1 MQARLF
7 GVLGDPVDHSLSPAM
22 HNAAFAAAGL
32 PHVYLRYRVPAA
44 LLPDAV
50 REAKALR
57 MGGLNLTVPLKEI
70 VLPLLDA
77 ITHEAERI
85 GAVNTLLFPPGGRT
99 VGDNTD
105 GRGFLAALRGRVRLS
120 GARALVIGAGGS
132 ARAVGAAL
140 CQAGAARI
148 TIANRTPPRAA
159 RRDGPR
165 AARRRARVDSAT
177 GRRYGRGA
185 PPSDTMSSRLGD
197 ALQKRGDLTAEQV
210 THATAQQREHGG
222 ALSTHLV
229 RLGFVT
235 EEKLLSYLER
245 EYRLPVVD
253 PLSLDIPREVLG
265 IVPQALV
272 TKHHLVPTSLVRSTL
287 TLAMADPSNLTAI
300 NEVKFLT
307 GYDVKVAVAAPT
319 VIQHAIERYYDRQTD
334 YDEVLSQLGNDSLE
348 LLHGEAEIDLKELER
363 ATEEAPVVRLVNA
376 LLTDAIRKRAS
387 DVHVEPYEKML
398 RVRFRI
404 DGVLY
409 EIMQPPLRLKNA
421 LTSRIKVMAQ
431 LDIAERRLPQDG
443 RIKMKLAG
451 NKDMDFRVSVLPT
464 MFGEK
469 VVLRLLDKS
478 NLQLDMTKLGFEE
491 AALKHF
497 KDAIY
502 KPFGMVLVTGPTG
515 SGKTTT
521 LYSALAE
528 LNKVSTNISTAEDPI
543 EFNLVGINQVQM
555 HDEIGLNFAAA
566 LRAFLRQDPDVI
578 MVGEI
583 RDFETAEIGVKAA
596 LTGHLVL
603 STLHTN
609 DAPST
614 VNRLLNMG
622 VEPFLVASS
631 INLIMAQRLARVICG
646 QCKEEHPVT
655 PEVLRELGWT
665 GEPFMAYRG
674 AGCTACGGTTYRGRI
689 ALYEVMPMGDEL
701 REQVLAGATA
711 LDLKRAAVAAGMK
724 SLRQSGLSKVAE
736 GMTTIEEILRVTMAD

>member
-1 MQARLF
+1 M
-7 GVLGDPVDHSLSPAM
+7 
-22 HNAAFAAAGL
+22 
-32 PHVYLRYRVPAA
+32 
-44 LLPDAV
+44 
-50 REAKALR
+50 
-57 MGGLNLTVPLKEI
+57 T
-70 VLPLLDA
+70 
-77 ITHEAERI
+77 
-85 GAVNTLLFPPGGRT
+85 
-99 VGDNTD
+99 
-105 GRGFLAALRGRVRLS
+105 
-120 GARALVIGAGGS
+120 
-132 ARAVGAAL
+132 
-140 CQAGAARI
+140 
-148 TIANRTPPRAA
+148 
-159 RRDGPR
+159 
-165 AARRRARVDSAT
+165 
-177 GRRYGRGA
+177 
-185 PPSDTMSSRLGD
+185 SRLGD
-197 ALQKRGDLTAEQV
+197 LLQRRGDLTPQQLAQALE
-210 THATAQQREHGG
+210 QQREHGG
-222 ALSTHLV
+222 ALSSHLV
-229 RLGFVT
+229 RLGFLT

-245 EYRLPVVD
+245 EYRLPIVD
-253 PLSLDIPREVLG
+253 PLSLDIPREVLS
-265 IVPQALV
+265 IIPPALV
-272 TKHHLVPTSLVRSTL
+272 RKHHLVPTSLARSTL
-287 TLAMADPSNLTAI
+287 TIAMADPSNLMAI

-307 GYDVKVAVAAPT
+307 GFDVKVAVSAPT
-319 VIQHAIERYYDRQTD
+319 VIQHAIERYYDDQTQ
-334 YDEVLSQLGNDSLE
+334 YEEVLSQLGNESVEVLRTDDDV
-348 LLHGEAEIDLKELER
+348 DLQELER

-387 DVHVEPYEKML
+387 DIHVEPYEKML

-421 LTSRIKVMAQ
+421 ITSRIKVMAQ

-451 NKDMDFRVSVLPT
+451 GKEMDFRVSCMPT
-464 MFGEK
+464 IFGEK

-491 AALKHF
+491 TALRDF

-502 KPFGMVLVTGPTG
+502 KPYGMVLVTGPTG

-528 LNKVSTNISTAEDPI
+528 LNKVGTNISTAEDPV

-622 VEPFLVASS
+622 IEPFLVASS
-631 INLIMAQRLARVICG
+631 VNLIMAQRLARVICPH
-646 QCKEEHPVT
+646 CKEDHPVSA
-655 PEVLRELGWT
+655 EVLHEVGWT
-665 GEPFMAYRG
+665 GEPFTPQRG
-674 AGCTACGGTTYRGRI
+674 AGCPSCGGTSFRGRI
-689 ALYEVMPMGDEL
+689 ALYEVMPISDDL

-711 LDLKRAAVAAGMK
+711 LELKRTAVAGGMK
-724 SLRQSGLSKVAE
+724 TLRQSGLSKVAE
-736 GMTTIEEILRVTMAD
+736 GVTTLEEVLRVTMPD

>member
-1 MQARLF
+1 
-7 GVLGDPVDHSLSPAM
+7 
-22 HNAAFAAAGL
+22 
-32 PHVYLRYRVPAA
+32 
-44 LLPDAV
+44 
-50 REAKALR
+50 
-57 MGGLNLTVPLKEI
+57 
-70 VLPLLDA
+70 
-77 ITHEAERI
+77 
-85 GAVNTLLFPPGGRT
+85 
-99 VGDNTD
+99 
-105 GRGFLAALRGRVRLS
+105 
-120 GARALVIGAGGS
+120 
-132 ARAVGAAL
+132 
-140 CQAGAARI
+140 
-148 TIANRTPPRAA
+148 
-159 RRDGPR
+159 
-165 AARRRARVDSAT
+165 
-177 GRRYGRGA
+177 
-185 PPSDTMSSRLGD
+185 MSSRLGES
-197 ALQKRGDLTAEQV
+197 LHKRGDLTAEQV
-210 THATAQQREHGG
+210 AHASEQQREHGG

-229 RLGFVT
+229 RLGFLT

-253 PLSLDIPREVLG
+253 PLSLDIPREVLN

-272 TKHHLVPTSLVRSTL
+272 QKHHLIPTSLVRSTL

-307 GYDVKVAVAAPT
+307 GYDVKIAVSAPT

-334 YDEVLSQLGNDSLE
+334 YDEVLSQLGNESVE
-348 LLHGEAEIDLKELER
+348 LVKGEDEIDLKELER

-443 RIKMKLAG
+443 RIKMKLTG
-451 NKDMDFRVSVLPT
+451 NKEMDFRVSCLPT

-491 AALKHF
+491 QALKHF

-566 LRAFLRQDPDVI
+566 LRAFLRQDPDII

-631 INLIMAQRLARVICG
+631 INLIMAQRLARVVCQ

-655 PEVLRELGWT
+655 PEVLRDLGWT
-665 GEPFMAYRG
+665 GEPFMTYRG
-674 AGCTACGGTTYRGRI
+674 AGCPACSGTSYKGRI

-701 REQVLAGATA
+701 REQILAGASA
-711 LDLKRAAVAAGMK
+711 LDLKRAAVSAGMK

-736 GMTTIEEILRVTMAD
+736 GMTTVEEILRVTMAD